1 MTQHHE
7 PRLAALSRAGSGR
20 VGVPTEPTP
29 APTSDAPAP
38 TSART
43 SAALKDSFSG
53 LDHSSIMGT
62 ELMSAIVLWTGLGW
76 LVDRWLGTS
85 PWFLVV
91 GGLIGNFAGLYL
103 IWLRSGRMDEVER
116 RKLQARRSGVAADP
130 LGAVAAA
137 VRAGRTG
144 IPTSARA
151 DGVHVPMTGEQHV
164 ER

>member
-1 MTQHHE
+1 MKLLRPQLRVN
-7 PRLAALSRAGSGR
+7 PR
-20 VGVPTEPTP
+20 
-29 APTSDAPAP
+29 
-38 TSART
+38 
-43 SAALKDSFSG
+43 DSLGQG
-53 LDHSSIMGT
+53 LDAVIT
-62 ELMSAIVLWTGLGW
+62 LVLFFGAGFFA
-76 LVDRWLGTS
+76 DRWLGTS

-151 DGVHVPMTGEQHV
+151 DGVHVPMTGEQHL